1 MSKFFDSNTV
11 DHIQDLIAGNEPEV
25 MEDPVDAS
33 PSEQQDVKEEQVESD
48 VIEAAPV
55 EQAAPAEEMV
65 QNETPEDDGSVSE
78 GTHRVPYNRFKQV
91 IEARN
96 QLRSEK
102 DALAHQVAELARQM
116 ESLQGQSQQA
126 EPVAQYQQA
135 APQSVEMPD
144 FLTEEEQNYFN
155 HLQSQFGNKYN
166 QLEQR
171 VQAYEVQAATQ
182 QLEYQMQQAEAKY
195 PDVPRRAILE
205 AVAND
210 GSVSVMD
217 VAERYQ
223 SFVNQLREQAISEY
237 LESNPAPAKKAAPR
251 PAKTGSAN
259 VSSAQPDGSK
269 PKNLKEAN
277 KALHKFLRTNTLF

>member
-11 DHIQDLIAGNEPEV
+11 DRIGDLIQGNEPEP
-25 MEDPVDAS
+25 MEETVDAS
-33 PSEQQDVKEEQVESD
+33 PSEAPDVNEQEQESD
-48 VIEAAPV
+48 VTEATDVQQTAS
-55 EQAAPAEEMV
+55 AEESV
-65 QNETPEDDGSVSE
+65 QDEGYSDDGEVQE
-78 GTHRVPYNRFKQV
+78 GAHRVPYNRFKQV

-102 DALAHQVAELARQM
+102 DMLAAQVAELAKQM
-116 ESLQGQSQQA
+116 ESLRATPQQA
-126 EPVAQYQQA
+126 QQEQYQEPV
-135 APQSVEMPD
+135 PQSMEMPE
-144 FLTEEEQNYFN
+144 FLTEEEQAYFN
-155 HLQSQFGNKYN
+155 HLQSQFGNRYS
-166 QLEQR
+166 QLESRLQS
-171 VQAYEVQAATQ
+171 YEVQMATQ
-182 QLEYQMQQAEAKY
+182 QLEQQMQQAEAIY

-259 VSSAQPDGSK
+259 ISSAQADGSK

-277 KALHKFLRTNTLF
+277 KALHKFLRTNSLF

>member
-1 MSKFFDSNTV
+1 MSKFFDSNTAAA
-11 DHIQDLIAGNEPEV
+11 IQDRISGNEPEPMEEHVDAIESAPTDVNNQEDQSDV
-25 MEDPVDAS
+25 MEMANA
-33 PSEQQDVKEEQVESD
+33 EET
-48 VIEAAPV
+48 
-55 EQAAPAEEMV
+55 APAEEMV
-65 QNETPEDDGSVSE
+65 QNEAPEDDGSVTE

-102 DALAHQVAELARQM
+102 DALASQIADLASQM
-116 ESLQGQSQQA
+116 ESLQGQSQQT
-126 EPVAQYQQA
+126 EPAAQYQEA

-155 HLQSQFGNKYN
+155 HLQSQFGNKYS

-171 VQAYEVQAATQ
+171 VQAYEVQSATQ
-182 QLEYQMQQAEAKY
+182 QLEVQMQAAEERY

-210 GSVSVMD
+210 GSASVMD

-223 SFVNQLREQAISEY
+223 SFVNQLREQAIAEY
-237 LESNPAPAKKAAPR
+237 VEQNPGVQKKAAPR

-259 VSSAQPDGSK
+259 VSSTQTDGST

-277 KALHKFLRTNTLF
+277 KALHKFLRSNSLF